1 MSSTRSDPM
10 RTKNVAEPELGAA
23 LTKLRTL
30 SSCVRAAP
38 PSPAFVEVG
47 PLLPCAA
54 PRRTELEVARGDVV
68 VRVRLAADVGP
79 AALARLVRRLAR

>member
-1 MSSTRSDPM
+1 MH
-10 RTKNVAEPELGAA
+10 TKNVAEPELGAA

-30 SSCVRAAP
+30 SSCTRIAP
-38 PSPAFVEVG
+38 PAFVEVG
-47 PLLPCAA
+47 PLLPAAA

-68 VRVRLAADVGP
+68 VRVRLCADVGP